1 MADMTWITDEIKKD
15 TEKRIIN
22 TMQSVTKSNVKNIKK
37 IRNKIIN
44 EWFEG
49 FNGSD
54 FSAFENNIVNY
65 NFSAKGLT
73 GTFQFN
79 SWTESSTLPLH
90 KSAERWR
97 SIWGGDQ
104 PSNEYVADLVFDE
117 GIIGLPQYATT
128 YEANHNGEK
137 YNGQGWSDSI
147 NLHFHQ
153 KTPLSIVID
162 GSEEWD
168 KLMDII
174 EEEFLSKI

>member
-15 TEKRIIN
+15 IEKRIRN
-22 TMQSVTKSNVKNIKK
+22 TMQSVTKGNIGNVKKT
-37 IRNKIIN
+37 RNKIIN
-44 EWFEG
+44 KWFGE
-49 FNGSD
+49 FNGYD
-54 FSAFENNIVNY
+54 FSADKNNIVKT
-65 NFSAKGLT
+65 NFKANGLT
-73 GTFQFN
+73 GTFQFD
-79 SWTESSTLPLH
+79 SWTESSTLEPH
-90 KSAERWR
+90 RSAERWLAK
-97 SIWGGDQ
+97 WGGDK
-104 PSNEYVADLVFDE
+104 PSNEYVADLVFNE

-128 YEANHNGEK
+128 YEDNHNGEK